1 MDWMWGAGQVHIGFY
16 LSGWRMGAV
25 SEMRKTRRHT
35 FNKDSSRTLCVSG
48 AVTGLG
54 EQDGMVPTIAGHTGN
69 EALCVCVLGGGLP
82 RSHSELEMG
91 WSPEPL
97 PEPPPGM

>member
-1 MDWMWGAGQVHIGFY
+1 
-16 LSGWRMGAV
+16 
-25 SEMRKTRRHT
+25 MRKTRRHT
-35 FNKDSSRTLCVSG
+35 FNKDSSRALCVSG

-69 EALCVCVLGGGLP
+69 EALWGGGLP

-91 WSPEPL
+91 
-97 PEPPPGM
+97 